1 MTEATTQR
9 DTQDFRLLF
18 TPMEIGR
25 REVKNRIVSTAHAT
39 GFGEDG
45 LLNDR
50 YVRYH
55 ERKAT
60 GGAGLIMTFGSASVY
75 RESAASYGSVS
86 LWDPENEPYFRDLA
100 DRVHAHG
107 ALLMSQ
113 ATHMGRRGSSLESGR
128 PLQAPSAVPE
138 PVHREVPHVLRTD
151 EIPPIVEAFAEA
163 AARLERC
170 GWDGVEITSLGGHLI
185 EQFWSPLIN
194 DRTDAYGGDLAGRMR
209 FSVEVIDAVAEAVS
223 DDFIVGFRMTGDP
236 LTDAVGLTP
245 DDMLEIA
252 SRLDGLGRIDL
263 FNISGGTGAT
273 YASQAATVPPDT
285 FARGCYNHL
294 ARKMKDVLSVPVIA
308 AGRILDP
315 SQAEE
320 ALAAGDCDL
329 VAMTCAIIADPDLP
343 RKAQA
348 GDVGR
353 IRPCIAINETCIG
366 RLYEGT
372 GIGCAV
378 NPAIADDSLDGLAP
392 ANNRGKVVVVGGGPA
407 GMEAARVAAERGH
420 EVVLLERSERLG
432 GQVASGA
439 AAPERPHFGR
449 HAMWLEGELE
459 RLSVD
464 VQLGVEATAEGV
476 LALGPDA
483 VVLATGSLAVVPPEA
498 DGLKAQCAT
507 DVDLLDGRVAVEP
520 GDRVL
525 VYDAEGKIRGAS
537 AANLAAEAGAA
548 RVELA
553 TPLFAVCEDLDV
565 TQRPNVYRRMAK
577 NGVVLS
583 PNQSLADR
591 QNSEGPVLK
600 DAFSD
605 EERVVRDA
613 DLVVFVGYQASVDG
627 LADSLSEAR
636 PGLEVHL
643 VGDGMAPRLLADA
656 VREGVRAGNAV

>member
-1 MTEATTQR
+1 MTEATTR
-9 DTQDFRLLF
+9 RGAQDFRLLF

-45 LLNDR
+45 VLTDR

-55 ERKAT
+55 ERKAA

-86 LWDPENEPYFRDLA
+86 LWDPENEPFLRDLA

-107 ALLMSQ
+107 ALIMSQ

-138 PVHREVPHVLRTD
+138 PVHREIPHILRTE

-170 GWDGVEITSLGGHLI
+170 GWDGVEITSFGGHLI

-194 DRTDAYGGDLAGRMR
+194 DRTDQYGGDLAGRMR
-209 FSVEVIDAVAEAVS
+209 FSVEVIEAVAEAVS
-223 DDFIVGFRMTGDP
+223 DTFVVGFRMTGDP
-236 LTDAVGLTP
+236 LTDAVGLDP

-263 FNISGGTGAT
+263 FNVSGGTGAT

-285 FARGCYNHL
+285 FVRGCYNHL
-294 ARKMKDVLSVPVIA
+294 ARRMKEILSVPVIA

-329 VAMTCAIIADPDLP
+329 VAMTRAIIADPDLP
-343 RKAQA
+343 RKA
-348 GDVGR
+348 R
-353 IRPCIAINETCIG
+353 IGEAARVRPCIAINDACIG
-366 RLYEGT
+366 KLYEGSSM
-372 GIGCAV
+372 GCAV
-378 NPAIADDSLDGLAP
+378 NPAITDDSLDVLAP
-392 ANNRGKVVVVGGGPA
+392 ANARRRVVVAGGGPA
-407 GMEAARVAAERGH
+407 GMDAARVAAERGH
-420 EVVLLERSERLG
+420 EVTLLERSDRLG
-432 GQVASGA
+432 GQVASA
-439 AAPERPHFGR
+439 ARAPERQHLGR
-449 HAMWLEGELE
+449 HVGWLERELD

-464 VQLGVEATAEGV
+464 VRLGAEATAEKV
-476 LALGPDA
+476 LESDPD
-483 VVLATGSLAVVPPEA
+483 VVVIATGSAAVVPSEA
-498 DGLKAQCAT
+498 EGVEARCAT
-507 DVDLLDGRVAVEP
+507 DVDLLDGRVAIEP

-525 VYDAEGKIRGAS
+525 VYDAEGRIRGGS
-537 AANLAAEAGAA
+537 AANLAAESGAS

-553 TPLFAVCEDLDV
+553 TPLYAVCEDLDMV
-565 TQRPNVYRRMAK
+565 QRPAMQRRLSK
-577 NGVVLS
+577 NGVVRS
-583 PNQSLADR
+583 PNLALA
-591 QNSEGPVLK
+591 GPRGKALVLK
-600 DAFSD
+600 DADSD
-605 EERVVRDA
+605 EERAVEDV
-613 DLVVFVGYQASVDG
+613 DLILFVGYQAAVSKLRDQVCD
-627 LADSLSEAR
+627 AR
-636 PGLEVHL
+636 PDLEVHL
-643 VGDGMAPRLLADA
+643 VGDSISPRRLADA
-656 VREGVRAGNAV
+656 VLEGVRTGNAV

>member
-1 MTEATTQR
+1 MEATTR
-9 DTQDFRLLF
+9 GDAQDFGLLF
-18 TPMEIGR
+18 TPMGIGR
-25 REVKNRIVSTAHAT
+25 REVKNRIASTAHAT
-39 GFGEDG
+39 GFGKDG
-45 LLNDR
+45 VLNDR

-55 ERKAT
+55 ERKAA

-86 LWDPENEPYFRDLA
+86 LWDPANEPFLRDLA
-100 DRVHAHG
+100 DRVHAHD
-107 ALLMSQ
+107 ALLVSQ

-138 PVHREVPHVLRTD
+138 PVHREIPHVLRID
-151 EIPPIVEAFAEA
+151 EIGPIVRAFAEA

-194 DRTDAYGGDLAGRMR
+194 DRTDGYGGDLDGRMR
-209 FSVEVIDAVAEAVS
+209 FSVEVIEAVAEAVS

-236 LTDAVGLTP
+236 LTDAVGLSP

-294 ARKMKDVLSVPVIA
+294 ARRMKEIVSTPVLA

-315 SQAEE
+315 GQAEE

-329 VAMTCAIIADPDLP
+329 VAMTRAIIADPDLP

-348 GDVGR
+348 GEAARV
-353 IRPCIAINETCIG
+353 RPCIAINETCIG
-366 RLYEGT
+366 KLYAGA

-378 NPAIADDSLDGLAP
+378 NPAIADDSLDGLAR
-392 ANNRGKVVVVGGGPA
+392 ADGRRRVVVVGGGPA

-420 EVVLLERSERLG
+420 EVILLERSGRLG
-432 GQVASGA
+432 GQVAPAA
-439 AAPERPHFGR
+439 AAPERPHFGL
-449 HAMWLEGELE
+449 HAKWLESELG
-459 RLSVD
+459 RLGAD
-464 VQLGVEATAEGV
+464 VRLGAEATAEGV
-476 LALGPDA
+476 LALSPDA
-483 VVLATGSLAVVPPEA
+483 VVLATGSVAVVPPEA
-498 DGLKAQCAT
+498 DGLKARCAT
-507 DVDLLDGRVAVEP
+507 DVDLLDGEVAVAP
-520 GDRVL
+520 GARVL

-537 AANLAAEAGAA
+537 AANLAAEAGAS
-548 RVELA
+548 RVEVA

-577 NGVVLS
+577 NGVVCS
-583 PNQSLADR
+583 PNQALADR
-591 QNSEGPVLK
+591 QNGEDLVLK
-600 DAFSD
+600 DAHSD
-605 EERVVRDA
+605 EERVIRDA
-613 DLVVFVGYQASVDG
+613 DLILFVGYQASVDG
-627 LADSLSEAR
+627 LVETLSGAR
-636 PGLEVHL
+636 PALEVHQ
-643 VGDGMAPRLLADA
+643 VGDGVAPRRLADA
-656 VREGVRAGNAV
+656 VLEGVRAGNAV